1 MDPILLAGL
10 GNPGDEYADTRHN
23 IGFRVI
29 DDLAE
34 RWGSTRYRIV
44 GDSLLMSARVDS
56 TTVILCKP
64 LTYMNNSGVAV
75 AEVLSRYGIP
85 IENMLVIVDDLAL
98 PLGTIRIRGKGSDG
112 GHNGLYSIIQSIGSQ
127 AFPRVRCG
135 IGRTTMPPKD
145 GIPEFV
151 LSPFEKDEL
160 VVAKAMVRRAADA
173 VTEVVRSGLS
183 SAMNKFNTG

>member
-23 IGFRVI
+23 VGFRVL
-29 DDLAE
+29 DDLAT
-34 RWGSTRYRIV
+34 RWGSTRHRIV
-44 GDSLLMSARVDS
+44 GDSLLTSARVDGA
-56 TTVILCKP
+56 TVILCKP

-85 IENMLVIVDDLAL
+85 IENMLVVVDDFAL

-112 GHNGLYSIIQSIGSQ
+112 GHNGLYSIIQSVGSQ

-135 IGRTTMPPKD
+135 IGRTPLPPKE
-145 GIPEFV
+145 GIAEFV
-151 LSPFEKDEL
+151 LSPFERDEL
-160 VVAKAMVRRAADA
+160 VIAEAMFKRAADA
-173 VTEVVRSGLS
+173 VAEVVRSGLGA
-183 SAMNKFNTG
+183 AMNKFNSG